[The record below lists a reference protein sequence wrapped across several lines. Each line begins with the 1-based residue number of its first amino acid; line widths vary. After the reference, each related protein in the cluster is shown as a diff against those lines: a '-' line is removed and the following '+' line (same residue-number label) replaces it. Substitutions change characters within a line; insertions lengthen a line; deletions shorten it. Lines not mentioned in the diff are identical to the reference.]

1 VISAKPIKIAVM
13 ALGGQGGGV
22 LASWLVKL
30 GERAGY
36 IAQSTSV
43 PGVAQ
48 RTGATIYYVELF
60 PKAAADEKGQP
71 PVLALMPAPGDVDIV
86 IAAEMMEAGRA
97 LTRGFVSD
105 DTTLISSTH
114 RVYAIAEKIA
124 MGDGRQA
131 PDTVRAA
138 VDAAADRAIWFDMD
152 RAAEEAGAVISAV
165 MFGALAGSGAAPIAR
180 ALFEQTIRDTGRAVE
195 KNLAGF
201 AQGFDAAATSAPVL
215 TQAAKHAPAA
225 PPPSPA
231 VAPLVSRVNALPQ
244 GVREVAFEGVKKV
257 VDFQDPAYGKLYLD
271 RLEKIAAL
279 DRTAGGDAQ
288 FHELS
293 KAAAKHLALWMAYD
307 DVVRVADLKT
317 RSSRFERCRDDV
329 RAEDGQIVRVFEYMH
344 PRVEEICDL
353 MPSWLAG
360 SILGSA
366 AARRLITAALGKG
379 RRVATTNISGFLVLN
394 TIASLRFLRR
404 QSFRFAVEQDRIES
418 WLEKIAG
425 AAPHDYKLACA
436 IAGLQRLI
444 KGYGD
449 THARG
454 LANYEQIAAV
464 LDRVKTGAD
473 PAATLTRLRDSALK
487 DEEGVALRTELA
499 RLGAASPIAA

>member
-1 VISAKPIKIAVM
+1 MIIAKPIKIAVM

-60 PKAAADEKGQP
+60 PKAAADEKGRP

-97 LTRGFVSD
+97 LTRGIITKE
-105 DTTLISSTH
+105 TTLISSTH

-131 PDTVRAA
+131 PEAVRAA
-138 VDAAADRAIWFDMD
+138 VEAAAGRSFWFDMD

-165 MFGALAGSGAAPIAR
+165 MFGALAGSGATPIAR
-180 ALFEQTIRDTGRAVE
+180 ALFEETIRGAGRAVE

-201 AQGFDAAATSAPVL
+201 TRGFDAAARSAPVSI
-215 TQAAKHAPAA
+215 KMSEHAPAA
-225 PPPSPA
+225 PSPSPA
-231 VAPLVSRVNALPQ
+231 AAPLASRVDLLPP

-257 VDFQDPAYGKLYLD
+257 VDFQDPAYGGFYLD
-271 RLEKIAAL
+271 RLEKFVAL
-279 DRTAGGDAQ
+279 DRDAAGDVQ
-288 FHELS
+288 FFRLS
-293 KAAAKHLALWMAYD
+293 KAVAKHLALWMAYD

-317 RSSRFERCRDDV
+317 RSSRFERFRDDV
-329 RAEDGQIVRVFEYMH
+329 RAEDSQIVRVFEYMH

-353 MPSWLAG
+353 MPAWLAT

-366 AARRLITAALGKG
+366 SARRLMTGVLGKG
-379 RRVATTNISGFLVLN
+379 RRVATTNISGFLMLN
-394 TIASLRFLRR
+394 MIASLRFLRR
-404 QSFRFAVEQDRIES
+404 RSYRYGIEQDRIDG
-418 WLEKIAG
+418 WLGLTAG
-425 AAPHDYKLACA
+425 AAPHDYDLACA

-454 LANYEQIAAV
+454 LANYQEIVAA
-464 LDRVKTGAD
+464 LDRVRREAD
-473 PAATLTRLRDSALK
+473 PAATLTRLRDSALR
-487 DEEGVALRTELA
+487 DEEGAALRAELV
-499 RLGAASPIAA
+499 RLGVILPVAA